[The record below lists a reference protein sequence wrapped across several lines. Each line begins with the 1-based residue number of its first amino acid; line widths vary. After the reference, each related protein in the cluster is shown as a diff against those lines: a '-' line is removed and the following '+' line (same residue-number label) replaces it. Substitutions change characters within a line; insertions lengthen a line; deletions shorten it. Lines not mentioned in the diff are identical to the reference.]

1 MMCSPAENLPPGS
14 FPVRVM
20 LGAKPELSVA
30 VGVVH
35 VTVADVVPRSAFA
48 AKFRGQL
55 KNVGLEMSWTKLID
69 K

>member
-1 MMCSPAENLPPGS
+1 MCSPAENLPSGS

-20 LGAKPELSVA
+20 LGARPELSVA

-35 VTVADVVPRSAFA
+35 VTVVDVVPRSAFA
-48 AKFRGQL
+48 AKFTGQF

>member
-1 MMCSPAENLPPGS
+1 M
-14 FPVRVM
+14 RVM
-20 LGAKPELSVA
+20 LGAKPELSVP
-30 VGVVH
+30 VGAVH

>member
-30 VGVVH
+30 VGAVH
-35 VTVADVVPRSAFA
+35 VTVVDVVPRSAFA
-48 AKFRGQL
+48 ANLEDSLRMSASKCLGQ
-55 KNVGLEMSWTKLID
+55 N
-69 K
+69 